1 MTFGYLGGELD
12 TGVSLV
18 DQAIELNPNSV
29 GAWSISGWLRLYL
42 GHHELGI
49 EHQNR
54 AMRLSPRDL
63 YRPDMLAMAGFANL
77 FLGRFD
83 RAERLANEAVQ
94 LSINHLPSLRVLACS
109 LAFQGK
115 LDQSGS
121 AARRILSLDPTF
133 RLPAVREL
141 IPLRRPEDLSRYVE
155 GLRLAGIPE

>member
-121 AARRILSLDPTF
+121 AARRILSLDP
-133 RLPAVREL
+133 
-141 IPLRRPEDLSRYVE
+141 
-155 GLRLAGIPE
+155 